1 MSAGEPRRPLI
12 LLVDDQPANLH
23 VLAASL
29 KSQYRIK
36 TATHGAAA
44 LELAQIDGDRPQLI
58 LLDVMMPEL
67 SGMDVLRALRAGAST
82 HDIPVIIVTADTSEA
97 SQLEGLALGADDFLT
112 KPVSPAVL
120 LARVANLLRRTQAEA
135 RFRMVLQQSPTA
147 LLIVDRQH
155 RIAFSNPV
163 AEVVFGYP
171 AGAMLGLPLG
181 ALIPD
186 SLRERHDQF
195 ARHCLREED
204 VRRSA
209 HGRELPARRC
219 DGSDFPAEIGLSPIP
234 GDDGMQVLVS
244 VTDMSGR
251 AQIEQRLREVND
263 ALEQRV
269 AARTAELEARNRELL
284 AAISSLSEARQQ
296 VAQAEKLAS
305 LGRLVAAFAHD
316 IGNPIGNVATLAS
329 MLAEKQRSLSASV
342 SAGSLKRSDL
352 EAFLATGEEAYS
364 LVERN
369 LERAR
374 ELLASFKQLALDQA
388 TSQQRAIDLLDWL
401 GQFTYTLSPSLVGGG
416 HHVVVDVPAGLSIK
430 TAPGLLGQVIANL
443 VSNAVTH
450 GFEGRT
456 GGVIRITAVRTDDG
470 RIEIAVSDDGAGIA
484 PGDLPRVFE
493 PYFTTRAGKGGT
505 GLGLDIVRGIVEE
518 SLGGQIAI
526 ESAPGVGTT
535 FTIRLPAQG

>member
-1 MSAGEPRRPLI
+1 MSAGEPTRPLI

-23 VLAASL
+23 VLVASL
-29 KSQYRIK
+29 KRQYRIK
-36 TATHGAAA
+36 TATSGAAA
-44 LELAQIDGDRPQLI
+44 LQLAQIEDDRPQLI

-67 SGMDVLRALRAGAST
+67 SGMDVLRALRSGAST
-82 HDIPVIIVTADTSEA
+82 HDIPVIIITADTSEA

-147 LLIVDRQH
+147 LLIADRRQL
-155 RIAFSNPV
+155 ISFSNPV
-163 AEVVFGYP
+163 AEAMFGYAP
-171 AGAMLGLPLG
+171 GAMLGLPIG

-186 SLRERHDQF
+186 SLRERHDQL
-195 ARHCLREED
+195 ARECVSKGD
-204 VRRSA
+204 IRRSA
-209 HGRELPARRC
+209 HGRELPARRR
-219 DGSDFPAEIGLSPIP
+219 DGSEFPSEIGLSPIP
-234 GDDGMQVLVS
+234 GDDGAHVLVS

-251 AQIEQRLREVND
+251 ALVEQRLREMND

-269 AARTAELEARNRELL
+269 AARTAELEARNRELI
-284 AAISSLSEARQQ
+284 AAVSSLTEARQQ

-305 LGRLVAAFAHD
+305 LGRLVATFAHD
-316 IGNPIGNVATLAS
+316 IGNPIGNVATLVS
-329 MLAEKQRSLSASV
+329 MLAEKQRSLSLSV

-374 ELLASFKQLALDQA
+374 ELLAAFKQLALDQA
-388 TSQQRAIDLLDWL
+388 TSQQRSIDLLDWL
-401 GQFTYTLSPSLVGGG
+401 GQFTYTLSPSLAAGG
-416 HHVVVDVPAGLSIK
+416 HHVLVDVPAGLTIK

-450 GFEGRT
+450 GFDGRT
-456 GGVIRITAVRTDDG
+456 GGIIRISAARSDDG
-470 RIEIAVSDDGAGIA
+470 WIELVVADDGAGISA
-484 PGDLPRVFE
+484 SDLPRIFE

-505 GLGLDIVRGIVEE
+505 GLGLDIVRGIVED

-526 ESAPGVGTT
+526 HSVQGEGTR
-535 FTIRLPAQG
+535 FTIRLPLQG